1 MRETTM
7 RHSDD
12 ETRGEHHVRWIEMYC
27 LYPSGHDKGKRV
39 VLTPA
44 QRAVIYAVYD
54 HPDGPQQ
61 LPVTGPLAAYL
72 ALLHVCGPEGKQHDF
87 RPDVSSDIFT
97 VWGAVSPELR
107 RVLELEGGTVVCRAL
122 GTRYPVAA

>member
-1 MRETTM
+1 
-7 RHSDD
+7 
-12 ETRGEHHVRWIEMYC
+12 
-27 LYPSGHDKGKRV
+27 

-44 QRAVIYAVYD
+44 QHAVVYALYD

-72 ALLHVCGPEGKQHDF
+72 ALLHVCGPEGKQREF
-87 RPDVSSDIFT
+87 QPNVSTDIFT
-97 VWGAVSPELR
+97 FWGAVSPELR

>member
-1 MRETTM
+1 M
-7 RHSDD
+7 
-12 ETRGEHHVRWIEMYC
+12 
-27 LYPSGHDKGKRV
+27 
-39 VLTPA
+39 LTPA
-44 QRAVIYAVYD
+44 QHAVVYALYD

-72 ALLHVCGPEGKQHDF
+72 ALLHVCGPEGKQREF
-87 RPDVSSDIFT
+87 QPNVSTDIFT
-97 VWGAVSPELR
+97 FWGAVSPELR